1 MIFVIPI
8 ILTKGAHF
16 VIVKLKILAI
26 YYSHALR
33 LLIFGFCVMFI
44 LMSHLPYHLIQ
55 VCIFVSIVFFMVA
68 TSQIGSGGMCGVLL
82 CGCSGIVEVKLFSM
96 VKPLTR
102 SRF

>member
-1 MIFVIPI
+1 MAKIFNFTITKWAPLVKMIGITNIMLEGVE
-8 ILTKGAHF
+8 
-16 VIVKLKILAI
+16 
-26 YYSHALR
+26 Y
-33 LLIFGFCVMFI
+33 CVMFI

-82 CGCSGIVEVKLFSM
+82 CGCSGIVEVKLFFM